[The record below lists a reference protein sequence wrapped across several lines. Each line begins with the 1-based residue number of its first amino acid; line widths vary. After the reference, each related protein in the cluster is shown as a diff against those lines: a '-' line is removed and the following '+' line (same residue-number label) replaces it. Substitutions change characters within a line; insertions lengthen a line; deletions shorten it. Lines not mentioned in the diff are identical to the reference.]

1 MSAIMI
7 NIHRGTNQIGGTV
20 TEIYTENTHLFI
32 DFGTEL
38 SVSEEDS
45 TDKNMVKM
53 IQEAECDGVL
63 FTHYHGDHIGLLGEI
78 PQKDIRGKKIQ
89 LGLGQVSR
97 KILINI
103 HQTLAEIPGDLTEEK
118 SKHKHILNILQDE
131 ERWENLHDGKT
142 FEIGDFKITPV
153 RVDHSAYDAFLFI
166 LEVQGRCIVHTG
178 DFRTH
183 GRLGKDLFKRLSKY
197 LAGKQVDVLLT
208 EGTMMSR
215 LSEKTLSEEELEERA
230 YKELKKPENRY
241 AFLICS
247 STNVESLASFHNAA
261 LRLGRPFIVNHY
273 VYEQLKLY
281 RETAGLENRNLSF
294 WKAYSFE
301 GMNEYNEKLGMTQPE
316 YMKKNG
322 FVMLV
327 KETKGYEKR
336 TEYFRQE
343 NPLLIYSMWNGYLDE
358 NSEAYK
364 PELKAFY
371 DKWPRHLNLHTS
383 GHACREDIEEMIR
396 LVNPKEAIIPIH
408 TKEKEKFNQLAI
420 GELKERVCP
429 LEDGQLFGIF
439 GTQLMDWS
447 LPDE

>member
-1 MSAIMI
+1 MSLII

-45 TDKNMVKM
+45 TDKNMVEM
-53 IQEAECDGVL
+53 IRGAECDSVL

-78 PQKDIRGKKIQ
+78 PQRDVRGKKIR

-97 KILINI
+97 EVLKNI
-103 HQTLAEIPGDLTEEK
+103 YQTLAGAPDDMTEGK
-118 SKHKHILNILQDE
+118 SKHKHILSILQDE
-131 ERWENLHDGKT
+131 ERWENLYDGKT

-166 LEVQGRCIVHTG
+166 LEVQGRCILHTG

-183 GRLGKDLFKRLSKY
+183 GRLGKDLFKRLSKS

-215 LSEKTLSEEELEERA
+215 LSEKALSEEELEERA
-230 YKELKKPENRY
+230 YEELKKPENRH

-261 LRLGRPFIVNHY
+261 LRLGRPFIVNPY
-273 VYEQLKLY
+273 VYSQLQLY
-281 RETAGLENRNLSF
+281 RKTAGLENRKLSF
-294 WKAYSFE
+294 WKAYQFE
-301 GMNEYNEKLGMTQPE
+301 KMYENNKKLGMTQPE

-358 NSEAYK
+358 NSDAYN

-371 DKWPRHLNLHTS
+371 DKWPRHLDLHTS

-408 TKEKEKFNQLAI
+408 TKEREKFNQLTI
-420 GELKERVCP
+420 GELKEIVCP
-429 LEDGQLFGIF
+429 LEDGQLFGWP
-439 GTQLMDWS
+439 GPRLKDWS
-447 LPDE
+447 FLDE

>member
-1 MSAIMI
+1 MSVVIK
-7 NIHRGTNQIGGTV
+7 IHRGTNQIGGTV
-20 TEIYTENTHLFI
+20 TEIFTENTHLFI

-45 TDKNMVKM
+45 TDKNMVEM
-53 IQEAECDGVL
+53 IQGAECDGVL

-78 PQKDIRGKKIQ
+78 PQKDVRGEKIR

-97 KILINI
+97 KVLTNI
-103 HQTLAEIPGDLTEEK
+103 HKTLAGAPDDLTEEK
-118 SKHKHILNILQDE
+118 AKHKHILHMLQDE
-131 ERWENLHDGKT
+131 ERWEDLYDGKA
-142 FEIGDFKITPV
+142 FKIGDFKITPV

-166 LEVQGRCIVHTG
+166 MEAQGRCIVHTG

-183 GRLGKDLFKRLSKY
+183 GRLGKDFFERLSKY
-197 LAGKQVDVLLT
+197 LKGKQVDVLLT

-215 LSEKTLSEEELEERA
+215 LSEKVLSEEELEKKA
-230 YKELKKPENRY
+230 YEELKKPENRH

-261 LRLGRPFIVNHY
+261 LRLGRPLIVNSY

-281 RETAGLENRNLSF
+281 RETAGLENRKLSF
-294 WKAYSFE
+294 WKAYPFE
-301 GMNEYNEKLGMTQPE
+301 KMGEYNERLGMTQLE

-327 KETKGYEKR
+327 KGTKGYEKR

-358 NSEAYK
+358 NSDAYN

-371 DKWPRHLNLHTS
+371 DKWPRHLDLHTS

-408 TKEKEKFNQLAI
+408 TKEKDKFRCLAI
-420 GELKERVCP
+420 GELKEIVCP
-429 LEDGQLFGIF
+429 LEDGQLFGMMRNYKIEPYE
-439 GTQLMDWS
+439 Q
-447 LPDE
+447 